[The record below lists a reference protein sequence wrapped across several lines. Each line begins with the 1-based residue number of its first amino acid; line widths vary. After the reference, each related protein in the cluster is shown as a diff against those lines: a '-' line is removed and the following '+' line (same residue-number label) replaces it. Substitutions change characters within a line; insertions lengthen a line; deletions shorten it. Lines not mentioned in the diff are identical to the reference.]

1 MSPSEINENDSLD
14 FKKQILSLQELL
26 KTKNKQLTSQNDQ
39 LTSQNDQL
47 TKKDDQ
53 ITKKDDQ
60 IQYLEGENSRLN
72 EVITLFQNKIF
83 SQKSEALNSDQLGL
97 FNEAEATQAEER
109 KNNQSLEVKNY
120 QRGKPKRKPLPEHL
134 PREEVV
140 IELDGKDRQ
149 CDEGHELKVIG
160 EETSEQLDIV
170 PAKITV
176 IKTIRK
182 KYACP
187 KCEAT
192 VKTAPL
198 PPAAIPKSMATAG
211 FLSFIL
217 ICKYVDALPLYRVVE
232 ILKRSG
238 IAISRG
244 TLASWMIKV
253 GQLLQPLWNML
264 EEDLLESTYLSC
276 DETRV
281 QVLKEDGK
289 KATSLSYMWVRCR
302 SGPEISPIYLFDYA
316 PSRSGKVA
324 SSLLSGFQGYLQ
336 VDGYGGYNEVSAQEG
351 VIRVG
356 CWAHA
361 RRKFHE
367 AYQASKKGHGKAEDL
382 LLLIKKLYQ
391 VESECEEKTATQRY
405 EQRRAKSNP
414 ILDEIRSALDENKGR
429 VPPKSK
435 LGEAYTYLDNEWP
448 NLIRY
453 LEDGRLQIDNNPV
466 ENAIRPFAIGRKNW
480 LFSDSVAGAES
491 SAIIYSLV
499 QTAKANGQD
508 LYSYFNHILKELPK
522 AEEAKAFETLLP
534 HQLDPKKI
542 ALENPFQ

>member
-1 MSPSEINENDSLD
+1 MSSSNLSENDPLD
-14 FKKQILSLQELL
+14 LRKQNLFLQELL
-26 KTKNKQLTSQNDQ
+26 KSQNDQ
-39 LTSQNDQL
+39 L
-47 TKKDDQ
+47 
-53 ITKKDDQ
+53 TKKDDQ
-60 IQYLEGENSRLN
+60 IQYLEGENSRLS
-72 EVITLFQNKIF
+72 EIITLFQNKIF
-83 SQKSEALNSDQLGL
+83 AQKSEALNSDQLGL
-97 FNEAEATQAEER
+97 FNEAEALQAEER

-134 PREEVV
+134 PREEVIV
-140 IELDGKDRQ
+140 ELDEKDRQ
-149 CDEGHELKVIG
+149 CSEGHELKVIG

-187 KCEAT
+187 TCEDT
-192 VKTAPL
+192 VKTALL

-324 SSLLSGFQGYLQ
+324 SRLLSGFQGYLQ
-336 VDGYGGYNEVSAQEG
+336 VDGYGGYNEVSAGEG
-351 VIRVG
+351 VTRVG

-361 RRKFHE
+361 RRKFYE
-367 AYQASKKGHGKAEDL
+367 AYQASKKGQGQAEDL

-391 VESECEEKTATQRY
+391 VESECEEKTATERY
-405 EQRRAKSNP
+405 GLRLENSNP
-414 ILDEIRSALDENKGR
+414 ILDEIRSFLNENKGR
-429 VPPKSK
+429 VPPQSK
-435 LGEAYTYLDNEWP
+435 LGEAYVYLDNEWP

-453 LEDGRLQIDNNPV
+453 LEDGRIQIDNNTV

-491 SAIIYSLV
+491 SAVIYSLV
-499 QTAKANGQD
+499 QTARANGQD

-522 AEEAKAFETLLP
+522 AEEAKDFEALLP
-534 HQLDPKKI
+534 HHLDPKKI